1 MKYIIYVFSLV
12 LCGDKHFLLELA
24 QKLKSNNETLNIQ
37 KIICG
42 FSPLDEIEYSILQ
55 ETFQTSNIH
64 NMLGCSVL
72 GIWAIQSNELCGT
85 SKYKTFNNM
94 FKVDASNQSIIVSVS

>member
-1 MKYIIYVFSLV
+1 MEKLSFYSNLFYQ
-12 LCGDKHFLLELA
+12 
-24 QKLKSNNETLNIQ
+24 QKIKKILTIQ

-85 SKYKTFNNM
+85 LITI
-94 FKVDASNQSIIVSVS
+94 SNYTNGAIFIDTV